1 MPFHLVFSGFRRP
14 DRDRLALLF
23 VTLPDREPR
32 RIVGTD
38 VELEFRPVRDFESAE
53 VDLVAED
60 IRTAAGLNGR
70 TVDRSAANGRHAP
83 AAGLV
88 IIRLAAVRNEHR
100 IVRQRQPSAGLAIGH
115 IDIFVHDGTLF
126 IGFEAA
132 SLRADAAFFRI
143 RQNIN

>member
-1 MPFHLVFSGFRRP
+1 MTIRNFL
-14 DRDRLALLF
+14 DA
-23 VTLPDREPR
+23 
-32 RIVGTD
+32 
-38 VELEFRPVRDFESAE
+38 SAE
-53 VDLVAED
+53 RFA
-60 IRTAAGLNGR
+60 
-70 TVDRSAANGRHAP
+70 DRPAQRFHQGGQWVTRPYSALKDR
-83 AAGLV
+83 V
-88 IIRLAAVRNEHR
+88 IRLAAVRNEHR